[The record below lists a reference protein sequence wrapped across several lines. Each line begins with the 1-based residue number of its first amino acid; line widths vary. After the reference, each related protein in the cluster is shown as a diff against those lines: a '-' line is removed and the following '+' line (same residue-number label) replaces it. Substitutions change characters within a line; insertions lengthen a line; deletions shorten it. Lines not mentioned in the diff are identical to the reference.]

1 MMLDPDRLLD
11 RRRLK
16 RGVAVWR
23 ALAVVAVIAL
33 IVVAIGRFALD
44 GPAGGDYIARLWVT
58 GLIIDDPLRE
68 EMLAEIA
75 EDSDV
80 RALIVRIDSPG
91 GTMAGSEAL
100 YLGLRK
106 VAAAKPVITVM
117 GGTAASCGYMTA
129 LAAEHILARNSTVT
143 GSIGVILQTAEVSR
157 MLSDLGIETEAIKS
171 APLKG
176 VPSPFETLN
185 ESGRAA
191 AQAVVDDMY
200 DLFIDL
206 LAERRGL
213 ERPVAEALADGRVF
227 TGRQAVANGL
237 VDEIG
242 GEPEAIAWL
251 DSQRGVSPSLP
262 LYDLETDER
271 EDMVERLVSSVGGA
285 VLPKRLTL
293 DGLLAVWHPGLGRE

>member
-117 GGTAASCGYMTA
+117 GGTAASGGYMTA